1 LFNYE
6 IVCIFAFDYK
16 RIIVMYRR
24 SSKSSQ
30 KDLFSS
36 VDSLLQGKAL
46 KEYMDPLKWHN
57 QFRVQFTER
66 INEDLFR
73 PLFHEDF
80 GAPNASIRL
89 LIGMMILKEGQ
100 GWSDC
105 QLFDQ
110 CKYNLLVRS
119 ALGLLNLS
127 DPIPSLSTYY
137 LLRSRIV
144 CHENETY
151 ENLIETAFAQVTKS
165 QAIEFQVN
173 GSRIRMDSKLIG
185 SNIAWYSRYELIHE
199 TVRMAY
205 LSAKSQID
213 RLLTE
218 SQVSLLGRMVE
229 ESGEKV
235 TYHNTCSELETKLF
249 QLGQVIYS
257 IINGLDDRSS
267 TSLQTLHRVFNE
279 HYQVVKDEVHVR
291 PKQEISASSVQS
303 PHDTDCQ
310 YRQKDDRKVKGYSI
324 NVTETCDPACLSA
337 DGSADKSA
345 DKSADG
351 SANRTNTLNLVT
363 NVLID
368 TAGAVDGDFFQTAVE
383 VTKEIVTGKV
393 ETVNADG
400 AYHSPENQA
409 YCKENEIELIVGA
422 IQGKPSRY
430 DLSLNENGNLV
441 VTDLKTNT
449 LIDARKIKS
458 RKEGDDPNRAI
469 LNEKNRYRY
478 FSQKD
483 IDTCL
488 LRKQI
493 AVRSPEELNIRNNV
507 EATIFQLGY
516 RYPNA
521 KSRYRGLIKHKMWA
535 NLRCFWINIVRIA
548 NFIAG
553 NGPDYAKKLVN
564 RWILPCF
571 DVINEKTGVFQ
582 SRLLHFFEELNCPL
596 LLFLGR
602 QTTLPVFYEKSANGM
617 LLKK

>member
-1 LFNYE
+1 MVGE
-6 IVCIFAFDYK
+6 PV
-16 RIIVMYRR
+16 
-24 SSKSSQ
+24 
-30 KDLFSS
+30 
-36 VDSLLQGKAL
+36 
-46 KEYMDPLKWHN
+46 EP
-57 QFRVQFTER
+57 
-66 INEDLFR
+66 
-73 PLFHEDF
+73 
-80 GAPNASIRL
+80 
-89 LIGMMILKEGQ
+89 
-100 GWSDC
+100 
-105 QLFDQ
+105 LFDQ
-110 CKYNLLVRS
+110 CKFNVIVCS

-127 DPIPSLSTYY
+127 DPIPALSTYY

-151 ENLIETAFAQVTKS
+151 ENLIETVFAQVTKS

-173 GSRIRMDSKLIG
+173 GSKIRMDSKLIG

-199 TVRMAY
+199 TVRLAY

-218 SQVSLLGRMVE
+218 SQVSLLGRIVE

-235 TYHNTCSELETKLF
+235 TYRSACSELETKLI
-249 QLGQVIYS
+249 QLGQVIYA
-257 IINGLDDRSS
+257 IINGFDDRSS
-267 TSLQTLHRVFNE
+267 TSLQTLHRVFSE
-279 HYQVVKDEVHVR
+279 HYKIVKDEVHVR

-310 YRQKDDRKVKGYSI
+310 YRQKDDQKVMVRQSSPTEGYSI
-324 NVTETCDPACLSA
+324 NVTETCDPACLS
-337 DGSADKSA
+337 S
-345 DKSADG
+345 DG

-368 TAGAVDGDFFQTAVE
+368 TAGAADGDFFQTAVE

-441 VTDLKTNT
+441 VTDLKTNK

-458 RKEGDDPNRAI
+458 RKEDDDTKWAI
-469 LNEKNRYRY
+469 LNEKNQYRY
-478 FSQKD
+478 FTQKD

-493 AVRSPEELNIRNNV
+493 TGRDVRPYVSTIRNNV

-535 NLRCFWINIVRIA
+535 NLRCFWINIVRIT
-548 NFIAG
+548 NYVAG
-553 NGPDYAKKLVN
+553 NGPDYVKKLVN
-564 RWILPCF
+564 RWILPRF
-571 DVINEKTGVFQ
+571 AAINGKTGVFL
-582 SRLLHFFEELNCPL
+582 SRLLQFFEELNCPL
-596 LLFLGR
+596 LLFLGW
-602 QTTLPVFYEKSANGM
+602 QTTLPVFNEKSANGM